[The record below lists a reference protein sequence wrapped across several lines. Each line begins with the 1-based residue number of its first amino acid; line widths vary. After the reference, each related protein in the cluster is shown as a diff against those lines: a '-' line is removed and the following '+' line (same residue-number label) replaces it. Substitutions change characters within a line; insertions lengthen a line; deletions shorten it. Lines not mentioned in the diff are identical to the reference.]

1 VAGVEP
7 FDPNHQIPL
16 RDVNAQGDHA
26 FEPLTLEQKVERVK
40 SVYRDLLLQGK
51 RALCAFSGG
60 KDSSVMANLM
70 IETLLEMK
78 NAGELDRLSGDGP
91 RLVVTHSDTRLE
103 NPVVNQFALSECRK
117 MQAFFEAHDLPARV
131 DIIQPGMSNNYLVGL
146 IGGRLVATLPGM
158 SSNCSLMMKV
168 RPITS
173 HKQAIFKAFGKDEV
187 FTAVATRRDES
198 SARSGNMEER
208 GDSELAPVLNAQGQ
222 YIWSP
227 VADFTLD
234 DVFMHI
240 AEVRNG
246 IGQTYSDFTE
256 LIEHYRDLNS
266 GECMVNVYAAGNP
279 SSSGCGGRSGCH
291 VCLKL
296 SRDHSLEN
304 MIKEDRF
311 AWMKPLSDFRNYIGY
326 HHWNPDKRRW
336 LARSV
341 NTDGTI
347 DLNPSSYSASHT
359 EDLLRFALTI
369 QRREYEAAY
378 DGGFEPRFTLLRE
391 ADLIAIELL
400 WSRYGFHEPA
410 KALSIWDEVMNRGL
424 NYVVPE
430 LNPEESP
437 YTRADI
443 RIRGDK
449 ILPFADDEFHRAFNG
464 FRDLDAATAGVER
477 TVVKKN
483 GKVFAQAEVGGA
495 FDVDEEAAELF
506 LGIELHRTL
515 EMAKTSSATAV
526 YHKLIRMG
534 VVTLKSGS
542 ESEQDRILAIS
553 NQIARVGLA
562 GLETNPDALR
572 SVLCRYHR
580 AERSTATE
588 SDDHAA
594 VVLAEGGETAASYD
608 PTGQPLPAEPGF
620 NAGEC
625 ISLPSG
631 ALSSQIPEQDYRNER
646 RAHATVK
653 RMHAWLVDNAVSEAY
668 ERGDVE
674 QAQRFAQDYD
684 ARSLSSD
691 EVTTLWA
698 YTLDEGAPALM
709 TEPDPWRLMTHQDA
723 EDSGHDLEYVDG
735 GVEDLLAPQFR
746 QHSLTLNVCPR
757 ILRVNF
763 AQRNDSLVKRA
774 LTTRR

>member
-1 VAGVEP
+1 MAGVEP

-16 RDVNAQGDHA
+16 RDVDAQGDHA
-26 FEPLTLEQKVERVK
+26 SEPLTLEQKVARVK
-40 SVYRDLLLQGK
+40 TVYRDLLLQGK

-78 NAGELDRLSGDGP
+78 NAGELDRLSGDGS

-103 NPVVNQFALSECRK
+103 NPVVNRFALSECRK

-146 IGGRLVATLPGM
+146 IGGRLVATLPSM

-246 IGQTYSDFTE
+246 IGQTYSDFSE

-266 GECMVNVYAAGNP
+266 GECMVNVYAAGKP

-347 DLNPSSYSASHT
+347 DLNPSSYSAAHT

-378 DGGFEPRFTLLRE
+378 AGDFEPRFTLLRE
-391 ADLIAIELL
+391 ADVIAIELL

-437 YTRADI
+437 YTRTDI

-449 ILPFADDEFHRAFNG
+449 TLPFADHEFDRAFNG
-464 FRDLDAATAGVER
+464 FRDLEAATAGVER

-572 SVLCRYHR
+572 SALCRYHR
-580 AERSTATE
+580 TAI
-588 SDDHAA
+588 SPAA
-594 VVLAEGGETAASYD
+594 GSIGSPKAMLAEGGGGNVSDEAKENTS
-608 PTGQPLPAEPGF
+608 GHLLPDVLALH
-620 NAGEC
+620 AGSC

-653 RMHAWLVDNAVSEAY
+653 RMHAWLLENAVSEAC

-674 QAQRFAQDYD
+674 QAQHFAQDYD

-691 EVTTLWA
+691 EVATLWE
-698 YTLDEGAPALM
+698 YTLDERAPAVM
-709 TEPDPWRLMTHQDA
+709 TEPDPWRLMSHQDA
-723 EDSGHDLEYVDG
+723 EDSGHESEYVDRG
-735 GVEDLLAPQFR
+735 IEDLLAPQST
-746 QHSLTLNVCPR
+746 QHSLMLN
-757 ILRVNF
+757 NH
-763 AQRNDSLVKRA
+763 
-774 LTTRR
+774 